1 MRRPLLRPLAL
12 GLLLVAGLAGP
23 SPAHAAVPERVIGY
37 SGGGSA
43 TIVSV
48 RPGTEAGTVVAS
60 FAGAGFVTRTGYRI
74 IGNATQCGQE
84 TTALSRTFSVDV
96 GIPGTD
102 GVLLAWDRVGSTAIL
117 PIASTRSIHLGVPSR
132 PGTTLRCLSARAY
145 AEADPS
151 LFTDLSASLGEHRSG
166 TIRGMTLFIHGDR
179 AHTFNAV
186 LRGLPAGSVS
196 RIAAIGEPCE
206 TPLTSA
212 EEVIARRQ
220 GTADAAGVLG
230 IANAVDPQQSDERD
244 GEVRCHAILKGASGL
259 QVRRTT
265 TASRWVMVP

>member
-1 MRRPLLRPLAL
+1 MRRPHLRPLAL

-23 SPAHAAVPERVIGY
+23 SPAHAAVPRVIGY

-48 RPGTEAGTVVAS
+48 RPGVEAGTVVAS

-84 TTALSRTFSVDV
+84 TTALSRTFTVDV
-96 GIPGTD
+96 GLPGTD
-102 GVLLAWDRVGSTAIL
+102 GVLLTWDAPGSTAIL
-117 PIASTRSIHLGVPSR
+117 ALASTRSIHLVVPSR
-132 PGTTLRCLSARAY
+132 PGKTLRCLSARTY
-145 AEADPS
+145 VEADPS
-151 LFTDLSASLGEHRSG
+151 LFTDLTASLGEHRGG
-166 TIRGMTLFIHGDR
+166 TIRGMTLFTHGDR
-179 AHTFNAV
+179 AHGFHAV

-212 EEVIARRQ
+212 QEVIARRQ
-220 GTADAAGVLG
+220 GTADADGVLS
-230 IANAVDPQQSDERD
+230 IVNAIDPQQSDERD